1 MGLFGIN
8 EHFSYVD
15 IKYFGD
21 LGKCFQIRLYGVG
34 TPFGN
39 RCWVF
44 AKLLNQPLSLLV
56 NFGKH
61 SLYPIEFND
70 FHIQLIGI

>member
-15 IKYFGD
+15 IKYFGHLD
-21 LGKCFQIRLYGVG
+21 KCFQVRLNGVG

-39 RCWVF
+39 RCWAF
-44 AKLLNQPLSLLV
+44 AKLLSQPLSLLV

>member
-8 EHFSYVD
+8 EQFSDVY
-15 IKYFGD
+15 IKNFGYI
-21 LGKCFQIRLYGVG
+21 GECFQIRLYGVG

>member
-8 EHFSYVD
+8 EQFSDVY
-15 IKYFGD
+15 IKNFGYI
-21 LGKCFQIRLYGVG
+21 GECFQIRLNGV
-34 TPFGN
+34 GN